1 MRKPLD
7 DYDDIRSWLG
17 AIALLASVCQ
27 GAVARVRLALERL
40 CHSKGGRGDG
50 GQKARKQGGRGEIS
64 QAHKRTSAP
73 RQLVSSSRSAPL
85 SSGLKPN
92 YEHLMLQQAHD
103 LIAIFSLPEA
113 RLLHTNDAWRETV
126 GQTSTA
132 TTFPPGWDNI
142 LHPNCPPEGRDIP
155 AAVARGQTF
164 SDIEL
169 VLVATSGAPVWVR
182 GKVISHEENGQN
194 YLAAIFRNISTEKQ
208 LAAKYQQLFEQA
220 TEGIFEASLSGD
232 FLCVN
237 PALARIYGYETAAE
251 FLADIPNVSQLYLEI
266 PQWQDSLPILE
277 GTGELSREVK
287 VKRRGG
293 HTIWVLEKLQLQRD
307 DLGRP
312 AGVQGFVQDITTRRQ
327 AEATL
332 AVAKEQL
339 QAVLDAVPGT
349 VSLIS
354 SDFRYLGVNRHL
366 AATYNLP
373 LDFFVG
379 REVGFR
385 QSAFGQFVRE
395 FFTNAAEEAAQEID
409 TEINGS
415 FRSDLV
421 IAKKWLDSEAAV
433 FVGIDITE
441 RKRAEAALRQEL
453 AEAAEYVR
461 SLLPA
466 PISEPIAIDSRFI
479 PSQQLGGDGFDYYWL
494 DEDHLAIYL
503 LDVSGHGSR
512 AALLSVSVLN
522 FLRSRFLPDT
532 NFYQPERVLS
542 ALNQIIQM
550 ERQRNMYFTIW
561 YGVYN
566 QRTRE
571 LVYASAGHP
580 PAVLLSHS
588 PFGIEAKLLKTSG
601 CLPIGMFPTAQ
612 YTRDS
617 SQIQPQS
624 TLYIFSDGIYEIRQP
639 DGTIWDLED
648 FLNLLENC
656 HRHGDDFSLER
667 VLQAVRAVNTKDTF
681 NDDVSLLQINF
692 KP

>member
-1 MRKPLD
+1 
-7 DYDDIRSWLG
+7 
-17 AIALLASVCQ
+17 
-27 GAVARVRLALERL
+27 
-40 CHSKGGRGDG
+40 
-50 GQKARKQGGRGEIS
+50 
-64 QAHKRTSAP
+64 
-73 RQLVSSSRSAPL
+73 
-85 SSGLKPN
+85 
-92 YEHLMLQQAHD
+92 MLQLAHD

-113 RLLHTNDAWRETV
+113 RLLYANDAWRETL
-126 GQTSTA
+126 GQTS
-132 TTFPPGWDNI
+132 PGTGFELGWGDI
-142 LHPNCPPEGRDIP
+142 LHPNCPPTGREIP

-164 SDIEL
+164 SEIEL
-169 VLVATSGAPVWVR
+169 VLVATSLAPIWVR
-182 GKVISHEENGQN
+182 GKVISYQENGTH
-194 YLAAIFRNISTEKQ
+194 YMAAIFRNVSAEKQ
-208 LAAKYQQLFEQA
+208 LAAKYQQIFEQA

-237 PALARIYGYETAAE
+237 PALARIYGYDTAAE
-251 FLADIPNVSQLYLEI
+251 FLADVPNASQLYAEL
-266 PQWQDSLPILE
+266 PQWQDCLPILE
-277 GTGELSREVK
+277 STGELSREVK

-293 HTIWVLEKLQLQRD
+293 HTMWVLEKLQLQRD
-307 DLGRP
+307 DFGRP
-312 AGVQGFVQDITTRRQ
+312 AGVQGFVQDITIRRQ

-373 LDFFVG
+373 LEFFVG

-395 FFTNAAEEAAQEID
+395 FFANAAEEAAQEID

-453 AEAAEYVR
+453 GEAAEYVR

-542 ALNQIIQM
+542 ALNQMIQM

-588 PFGIEAKLLKTSG
+588 PEGIEAKLLKTSG

-648 FLNLLENC
+648 FLNLLEHC

-667 VLQAVRAVNTKDTF
+667 VLQAVRTVNTKDTF
-681 NDDVSLLQINF
+681 DDDVSLLQINF
-692 KP
+692 TP